1 MHVLYCKI
9 LFLASYTATVHGAVL
24 FPNSREQHMPLR
36 YCMNYITVQYTVQY
50 SIYSKIIYNTV
61 YTYILYIYC
70 IYIYIYIT
78 VYTILFI
85 YCIYENKIK

>member
-50 SIYSKIIYNTV
+50 SIYIYTIYIYCV
-61 YTYILYIYC
+61 YIYILQYILYYLYTA
-70 IYIYIYIT
+70 YI
-78 VYTILFI
+78 
-85 YCIYENKIK
+85 KIK

>member
-50 SIYSKIIYNTV
+50 SIYSKIIYYTA
-61 YTYILYIYC
+61 YTYILC
-70 IYIYIYIT
+70 IYILYIYIT

-85 YCIYENKIK
+85 YCIYKNKIK